1 MKVRRADGIDKVVL
15 AGVVLAT
22 LFAALVLRPKKSDE
36 PHELESVVVG
46 DAKYKLDFRDG
57 RILVSDAKRGGEV
70 SLEATVLV
78 DGTVR
83 PLAGPTSGTD
93 TARVVEVSAGP
104 VKVKVSVRLERGLL
118 RARVLDTDLLAPHT
132 VELRL
137 ATAPA
142 SGVWVP
148 GSGELVSGDAV
159 TANAAIFEGPSH
171 PLVLAAPFGARIT
184 LEPTPSPVTAED
196 ASLALDDDAGP
207 FPDAGPTSD
216 GGDDGGDDEPGDPHT
231 ARARLVVTTDR
242 NAAPLALAPATTPE
256 DAGAKLDASAA
267 KTRAPDASAKDA
279 SSDASADASA
289 DSGNDPADDPD
300 AGDPDDESRGDEGE
314 GLEGDAGQVSA
325 PVLAATGKKKARTE
339 LVVFLGATP
348 EATYGQLFRLLGQ
361 RVARVNGRVTGSRG
375 GAVLY
380 GVDDTGRAQVRAELG
395 PEGTFDVLAPTAVD
409 KWYAREGTSAS
420 APTRFPPGTGWPLVL
435 DMSPGGELEVHVI
448 DEDTKERVP
457 ARLWVHGIEGTL
469 DPSFGPDFRASGAG
483 PLVDVL
489 GGDLTTPVPKGRYRV
504 QATHGLEWTIDA
516 KTIDVTSGKRTTV
529 DLALRHVVPT
539 PHLIGC
545 DLHVHA
551 RPSFDS
557 LVSVE
562 DRVTTLVTAGVE
574 FAVPTEH
581 NLVGDYGPTIQALS
595 LGKRFA
601 SVTGVEVTT
610 FGPRYGHFGVFPYPV
625 DQKVPPYKQA
635 RAGQMFEAA
644 RKGDPTRVVQV
655 NHPRLP
661 KGIGYFTIVG
671 FDPKSGVIPTRMR
684 SDFDTIEVYNGYEIQ
699 NPAQVETVLKDWLSL
714 LAHGHRYAAT
724 GSSDSHTVQY
734 NWAGYPRT
742 LARTE
747 DPAGGAPGHPPD
759 PKAVVA
765 AIKAG
770 RSIVTS
776 GPVIELTVE
785 NGRPG
790 DEVTMPAEREST
802 TAHVV
807 VRAAPWVDVTD
818 IELVVDGRTFFRKAI
833 ESRPTG
839 VGREPGTLAEAE
851 KRAVR
856 FESDITLALTPGTHF
871 VVAAARGARKAD
883 DVLPFMPFQPMGFT
897 NPVWVTRPVRNGP

>member
-1 MKVRRADGIDKVVL
+1 MKRRREGLDKVVL

-22 LFAALVLRPKKSDE
+22 LFAALVLRPKKSDG
-36 PHELESVVVG
+36 PAELEAVVVG

-57 RILVSDAKRGGEV
+57 RILVSDAKRGGQV

-83 PLAGPTSGTD
+83 PLAGTTSGTD
-93 TARVVEVSAGP
+93 TARVVEVSAGA
-104 VKVKVSVRLERGLL
+104 VKVKVSVRLEGGLL
-118 RARVLDTDLLAPHT
+118 RVRVLDTEALAPHA

-137 ATAPA
+137 ATTPA
-142 SGVWVP
+142 SSVWVP
-148 GSGELVSGDAV
+148 GAGELASGDAV
-159 TANAAIFEGPSH
+159 VANAAIFEGPSH
-171 PLVLAAPFGARIT
+171 PLVVAAPFGARIA
-184 LEPTPSPVTAED
+184 LEPSHDSPASED
-196 ASLALDDDAGP
+196 ASLALDDDGGA
-207 FPDAGPTSD
+207 FPDAGDAGDASD
-216 GGDDGGDDEPGDPHT
+216 DDEPGERAPG
-231 ARARLVVTTDR
+231 RARLVVTTDR
-242 NAAPLALAPATTPE
+242 TAVPPPISHEPE
-256 DAGAKLDASAA
+256 DAGATKLDASSPKGRASSAPQDASLDAA
-267 KTRAPDASAKDA
+267 KGASGDASNEAI
-279 SSDASADASA
+279 
-289 DSGNDPADDPD
+289 DDLD
-300 AGDPDDESRGDEGE
+300 AGDPDDDTRDDERAS
-314 GLEGDAGQVSA
+314 LEGDAGPSAA

-339 LVVFLGATP
+339 LVVFLGASP
-348 EATYGQLFRLLGQ
+348 EGTYGQLFRLLGQ
-361 RVARVNGRVTGSRG
+361 RVARVHGRVTGSNGR
-375 GAVLY
+375 AVLY
-380 GVDDTGRAQVRAELG
+380 GVDDTGHPQVRAELG
-395 PEGTFDVLAPTAVD
+395 PEGTFDVLAPLSVD
-409 KWYAREGTSAS
+409 KWLAREGAAAS
-420 APTRFPPGTGWPLVL
+420 TPSRFPPGTGWPLVL
-435 DMSPGGELEVHVI
+435 DMSPGGELEVRVT

-457 ARLWVHGIEGTL
+457 SRLWVHGVEGTL

-489 GGDLTTPVPKGRYRV
+489 DGELKTPVPKGRYRV
-504 QATHGLEWTIDA
+504 EATHGLEWTIDA
-516 KTIDVTSGKRTTV
+516 KTVDVTSGKRTTV
-529 DLALRHVVPT
+529 DLSLRHVVPT

-581 NLVGDYGPTIQALS
+581 NIVGDYGPTIQALS
-595 LGKRFA
+595 LGKRFT

-625 DQKVPPYKQA
+625 DQKVPPYRQV

-644 RKGDPTRVVQV
+644 RKGDPARVVQV

-714 LAHGHRYAAT
+714 LAHGHKYAAT

-742 LARTE
+742 LVRIE
-747 DPAGGAPGHPPD
+747 DPSGGAPGHPPD
-759 PKAVVA
+759 PKGVVA

-785 NGRPG
+785 GGRPG
-790 DEVTMPAEREST
+790 DDVTLPADREST
-802 TAHVV
+802 TAHLV

-818 IELVVDGRTFFRKAI
+818 VELLVDGRTFFRKAV

-839 VGREPGTLAEAE
+839 VGREPGTLAEAQA
-851 KRAVR
+851 RSVR
-856 FESDITLALTPGTHF
+856 FESDVTLPLAAGTHF

-897 NPVWVTRPVRNGP
+897 NPVWVTRPVRNSP

>member
-1 MKVRRADGIDKVVL
+1 MKRSREGLDKVVL

-22 LFAALVLRPKKSDE
+22 LFAALVLRPKRSEE
-36 PHELESVVVG
+36 PPELEAVVVG

-118 RARVLDTDLLAPHT
+118 RARVLDADALAPHA

-137 ATAPA
+137 ATTPA
-142 SGVWVP
+142 SNVWVP
-148 GSGELVSGDAV
+148 GAGELASGDTV

-171 PLVLAAPFGARIT
+171 PLVVAAPFGARIT
-184 LEPTPSPVTAED
+184 LEPTHERPSSED
-196 ASLALDDDAGP
+196 ASLALDDDAEA
-207 FPDAGPTSD
+207 FPDAGD
-216 GGDDGGDDEPGDPHT
+216 AGDADDDEPGERAPG
-231 ARARLVVTTDR
+231 RARLVVTTDR
-242 NAAPLALAPATTPE
+242 AALPAMPLHEAD
-256 DAGAKLDASAA
+256 DAGPPKVDASAA
-267 KTRAPDASAKDA
+267 KGRALDASVDAAAKGA
-279 SSDASADASA
+279 SSDASADAGTEA
-289 DSGNDPADDPD
+289 ADDPD
-300 AGDPDDESRGDEGE
+300 AGDPDDDSRGDESA
-314 GLEGDAGQVSA
+314 GLEGDAGPSLA
-325 PVLAATGKKKARTE
+325 PVLAATGKKRARTE
-339 LVVFLGATP
+339 LVVFLGASP
-348 EATYGQLFRLLGQ
+348 EGTFGQLFRVLGQ
-361 RVARVNGRVTGSRG
+361 RVARVHGRVTGSNGR
-375 GAVLY
+375 AVLY
-380 GVDDTGRAQVRAELG
+380 GVDDLGHPQVRAELG
-395 PEGTFDVLAPTAVD
+395 PEGTFDVLAPLSVD
-409 KWYAREGTSAS
+409 KWLAREGTSAS
-420 APTRFPPGTGWPLVL
+420 APVRFPPGTGWPLVL
-435 DMSPGGELEVHVI
+435 DMSPGGELEVRVT

-457 ARLWVHGIEGTL
+457 SRLWVHGVEGTL

-489 GGDLTTPVPKGRYRV
+489 DGELVTPVPKGRYRV
-504 QATHGLEWTIDA
+504 EATHGLEWTIDA
-516 KTIDVTSGKRTTV
+516 KAVEVTSGKRTTV
-529 DLALRHVVPT
+529 DLSLRHVVPT

-595 LGKRFA
+595 LGKRFT

-644 RKGDPTRVVQV
+644 RRGDPARVVQV

-785 NGRPG
+785 AGKPG
-790 DEVTMPAEREST
+790 DDVTLPAEREST
-802 TAHVV
+802 TAHLV

-818 IELVVDGRTFFRKAI
+818 VELLLDGRTFFRKAV

-839 VGREPGTLAEAE
+839 VGREPGTLAEAQA
-851 KRAVR
+851 RAVR
-856 FESDITLALTPGTHF
+856 FETDVVLPLAAGTHF

-897 NPVWVTRPVRNGP
+897 NPVWVTRPVRNSP